1 MKRQKS
7 IFPALSIVLCCLLFL
22 NSCGKKTANET
33 NFTKV
38 DSLTETY
45 LALQDTTLQAWN
57 TMMHD
62 DNRKLKAMNHLL
74 HKLALTVPEKRDE
87 LNILDERL
95 DHLNSLRYDQRTM
108 SDNERVSEYDFASN
122 ALVTEL
128 ISLAESQKE
137 FVYNPTIQK
146 LVDSIRAADQR
157 VNNYRAEY
165 DRVASRFNVFIE
177 RHKHSLKELEE
188 DSVLEKK
195 PLFQMALE

>member
-1 MKRQKS
+1 MKGQIS
-7 IFPALSIVLCCLLFL
+7 IFPALPIVLCCLFFL

-33 NFTKV
+33 SFTKV

-45 LALQDTTLQAWN
+45 LVLQDTMLQAWN

-74 HKLALTVPEKRDE
+74 HELGLTVPEKRDE
-87 LNILDERL
+87 LNSLEERL

-108 SDNERVSEYDFASN
+108 SDSERVSEYDFASN

-177 RHKHSLKELEE
+177 HNKHSLKELEK